1 MIYRICIVDDE
12 SYIAD
17 STAMR
22 LQGDCAY
29 DADISVFYSAR
40 IALDAI
46 RAARIDIL
54 IADIRMPEMDG
65 FELMEETLRLWPTCQ
80 VILLTA
86 HAQFDY
92 VYQVVRKTSVDYILK
107 QDGYAAVSSAVERA
121 LERINTKRMRDDQLT
136 MARRQVQSAL
146 PWLAREFLMDLTHG
160 APYDTVTLQRTKR
173 QLELEV
179 DVERPAYLLMPVLHS
194 ASTRETLI
202 DRTERMNVLVLL
214 AREFLPEDMRMVS
227 VQVEE
232 NRLLWLW
239 QFEGAKTD
247 KQLESILE
255 GIQSSAVNR
264 LSRLVSFA
272 YSPQSVV
279 WSEYPAVYNALK
291 ELVSRQMMGNAEFWI
306 KSTGDGQADDG
317 QSVLPL
323 NRIAR
328 WSRAYRVD
336 DAEAGEELE
345 QLLFALSSCASVED
359 VTYMQLYLQI
369 ALPLAQVA
377 QDIDLASGD
386 YSDLR
391 LQNLYDTRAHATPA
405 EAALWLRNVFGQLM
419 TLRREN
425 ADNSIRAVI
434 SHVQEYIVQHLGED
448 ISLTK
453 LAEYVHVNA
462 SYLSRVFKQ
471 ETGSNLK
478 DYIWELRLN
487 RACEL
492 LRRPDLR
499 IHEISAQLGFQTS
512 SYFSYFFKKGTG
524 MTPREFRDSVR
535 KT

>member
-17 STAMR
+17 STAIR

-29 DADISVFYSAR
+29 DAEISVFYSSR
-40 IALDAI
+40 TALEAI
-46 RAARIDIL
+46 RAVRIDIL
-54 IADIRMPEMDG
+54 IADIRMPEMNG

-92 VYQVVRKTSVDYILK
+92 VYQVVRKTGVDYILK
-107 QDGYAAVSSAVERA
+107 QDGYAALSSAVECA
-121 LERINTKRMRDDQLT
+121 LERINTKQMRDDQLA
-136 MARRQVQSAL
+136 MARQQAQSAL
-146 PWLAREFLMDLTHG
+146 PWLEREFLMDLTHG
-160 APYDTVTLQRTKR
+160 APYDSVTLQRTKR

-194 ASTRETLI
+194 AGTRETLI
-202 DRTERMNVLVLL
+202 DRTERMNALVLL
-214 AREFLPEDMRMVS
+214 ARDFLPEDMRMVS
-227 VQVEE
+227 VQVDE

-239 QFEGAKTD
+239 QFEGEKTGT
-247 KQLESILE
+247 QMESILE
-255 GIQSSAVNR
+255 GIQSSVANR

-279 WSEYPAVYNALK
+279 WSEYPAVYNALNA
-291 ELVSRQMMGNAEFWI
+291 LVSRQMMGSAELWI
-306 KSTGDGQADDG
+306 ESTGNGQADDR
-317 QSVLPL
+317 QCVLPL

-328 WSRAYRVD
+328 WSRAYRIH

-345 QLLFALSSCASVED
+345 QLLSALSACASVED

-369 ALPLAQVA
+369 ALPLAQVV
-377 QDIDLASGD
+377 QDVDLASGD
-386 YSDLR
+386 YRDLR
-391 LQNLYDTRAHATPA
+391 LQNLYDPRVHATPA
-405 EAALWLRNVFGQLM
+405 EAAIWLQNVVGQLV

-425 ADNSIRAVI
+425 ADSSIRAVI

-499 IHEISAQLGFQTS
+499 IHEVSAQLGFQTP
-512 SYFSYFFKKGTG
+512 SYFSFFFKKGTG
-524 MTPREFRDSVR
+524 MTPREFRDAIG
-535 KT
+535 K